1 MNVTPLSALDLCI
14 AASLVIL
21 LALLSFRLRLGL
33 TSQLLVAALRMIVQL
48 LLIGMVLQFLFANSS
63 LWLVILISLVM
74 LLAAGREVRSRSKRK
89 IRGLFGYT
97 VGVGSMFVSSFSI
110 AVLALIIILQQD
122 PWYEPRYAI
131 PFLGMLLGNTMTGI
145 ALAVDRMTNLFHEQK
160 ELVEQRLMLGESK
173 REAASD
179 IRRDCMR
186 TGMIPLINS
195 MAAAGLV
202 SLPGM
207 MTGQILGGTP
217 PMEAVKY
224 QLLIMFLIGA
234 GTGFGIICSIV
245 MIENHLFD
253 DRHRLRLD
261 RLIAAHDSG
270 R

>member
-1 MNVTPLSALDLCI
+1 MNVAVLSALDLAI
-14 AASLVIL
+14 AAALVVL
-21 LALLSFRLRLGL
+21 LALLSFRLKLGL
-33 TSQLLVAALRMIVQL
+33 AAQMLIAALRMIIQL
-48 LLIGMVLQFLFANSS
+48 LLVGMVLQFLFANSS
-63 LWLVILISLVM
+63 LWLVILISMVM
-74 LLAAGREVRSRSKRK
+74 LLAAGREVRSRAKRK
-89 IRGLFGYT
+89 IRGPIGYG
-97 VGVGSMFVSSFSI
+97 VGIGSMFISSFSI
-110 AVLALIIILQQD
+110 AVLALLVILQQD

-145 ALAVDRMTNLFHEQK
+145 ALAVDRMTSLFHEQK
-160 ELVEQRLMLGESK
+160 EAVEQRLMLGETK
-173 REAASD
+173 GEAGVD

-186 TGMIPLINS
+186 AGMIPLINS

-234 GTGFGIICSIV
+234 GTGFGVICSIL
-245 MIENHLFD
+245 MIQNHLFD
-253 DRHRLRLD
+253 ERHRLRLD
-261 RLIAAHDSG
+261 RLLPLQPRD